1 MKASTANCLVILS
14 LCSAPA
20 MAADKAPFTGFAL
33 GATAGV
39 SHNSIDYSG
48 YLEGHS
54 SSKNNFAG
62 GLAASYGFALGGNAT
77 LSVGATYVVN
87 KTRFGTTIYQE
98 SGDTVRV
105 DGKLKNHWSVFVAP
119 GYRFAPQW
127 LGYAKLAYHQATSE
141 YTDTLMGSDESR
153 HRGVGYGV
161 GLAYAVAPNVEI
173 SAELEHIDLNRKH
186 FALSSGEPE
195 LTEFKLGVNY
205 RF

>member
-1 MKASTANCLVILS
+1 
-14 LCSAPA
+14 

-48 YLEGHS
+48 YLDGHS

-87 KTRFGTTIYQE
+87 KTKFGTTTYQE
-98 SGDTVRV
+98 NGDTVRV